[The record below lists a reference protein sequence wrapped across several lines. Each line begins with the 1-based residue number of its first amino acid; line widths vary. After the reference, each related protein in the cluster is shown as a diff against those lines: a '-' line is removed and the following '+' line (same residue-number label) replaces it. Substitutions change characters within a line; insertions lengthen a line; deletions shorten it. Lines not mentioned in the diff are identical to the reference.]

1 MMIFSDWPQDELAEL
16 CWWAGENSLR
26 KSVSNSTVLPSF
38 SFIAGWMQLHLSPSF
53 FLSQF
58 HPLIS
63 YYSWSPSGCLTL
75 LINSTLVQLIASGM
89 VTAAAIAGHDGN
101 IWAKSNGFNA
111 SPDEVLLCI
120 CVYLAYNNCLL
131 ALFNKK
137 IQVKRLLSNWGPNL
151 AMGGVTVN
159 AFK

>member
-1 MMIFSDWPQDELAEL
+1 M
-16 CWWAGENSLR
+16 
-26 KSVSNSTVLPSF
+26 
-38 SFIAGWMQLHLSPSF
+38 
-53 FLSQF
+53 
-58 HPLIS
+58 
-63 YYSWSPSGCLTL
+63 
-75 LINSTLVQLIASGM
+75 INSTLVQLIASGM

-120 CVYLAYNNCLL
+120 LYIRVYLAYNNCLL
-131 ALFNKK
+131 ALLKKK

>member
-1 MMIFSDWPQDELAEL
+1 MT
-16 CWWAGENSLR
+16 
-26 KSVSNSTVLPSF
+26 NSTF
-38 SFIAGWMQLHLSPSF
+38 
-53 FLSQF
+53 
-58 HPLIS
+58 
-63 YYSWSPSGCLTL
+63 
-75 LINSTLVQLIASGM
+75 VQLIASEM

-131 ALFNKK
+131 APFHKK